1 MSLARIQP
9 TRPTLAL
16 ALTSGLV
23 LAGCSQEVSVGDD
36 APTAATLFPLPSTAP
51 DRAAP
56 TLSSVLY
63 SERDAELRARA
74 RGVVTELLAELGD
87 RVEAGQVLAR
97 LDDAERQ
104 AAFDLA
110 NATLELARLEHGRV
124 TALLAAQ
131 VIEQA
136 EADRSLYRLRAA
148 TAERDRASA
157 LLEHTRIRAP
167 FDGVV
172 ARRFVRVGQMV
183 EETDPLFR
191 VTAPRPLRVRVM
203 VPEERALRLAVGQHA
218 RLVGAGGSATAT
230 IARMAPA
237 VDPASGSIEA
247 LLDVAQPGALR
258 PGSAVI
264 IEWNG
269 SGPGSASAP
278 ERR

>member
-9 TRPTLAL
+9 TRPALAL
-16 ALTSGLV
+16 ALASGLV
-23 LAGCSQEVSVGDD
+23 LAGCGQEVSVGDD

-63 SERDAELRARA
+63 SERDTELRART

-97 LDDAERQ
+97 LDDAEQQ

-124 TALLAAQ
+124 TALRAAQ
-131 VIEQA
+131 LIEEA

-157 LLEHTRIRAP
+157 RLEHTRIRAP
-167 FDGVV
+167 FDGIV

-183 EETDPLFR
+183 EEMNPVFR

-218 RLVGAGGSATAT
+218 RLVGVGGSATAT
-230 IARMAPA
+230 IVRMAPA

-258 PGSAVI
+258 PGSAVTV
-264 IEWNG
+264 EWDGPASG
-269 SGPGSASAP
+269 SDPAP